1 MYAINSFVSEITP
14 YKELCKRIIDNLLVH
29 AITSHSKKLLMPL
42 FIKTGIK
49 LQTLHVC

>member
-29 AITSHSKKLLMPL
+29 AITSHSKKLPL